1 MKSINHCHPASSNY
15 YQSKYNELKAFNTL
29 IYKDAHFY
37 FDKKRKLS
45 NLLDCTLLPPHK
57 PTCEHTSPGR
67 T

>member
-1 MKSINHCHPASSNY
+1 M
-15 YQSKYNELKAFNTL
+15 L
-29 IYKDAHFY
+29 IYKDAHF
-37 FDKKRKLS
+37 FFTKREKNS